1 MRPDRIIV
9 GEVRGKEAVDLMSAF
24 NTGHDGSL
32 STAHANSA
40 TDMLSRLE
48 SMMLMGVAMPLPA
61 IRRQIASGIDLII
74 HLGRLRDRS
83 RRVLEIAEIIGFREE
98 EIALQSLYQ
107 FKEYGEDRDG
117 KIIGRLEQVCSL
129 MNTQKL
135 EQRRA

>member
-40 TDMLSRLE
+40 KDMLSRLE
-48 SMMLMGVAMPLPA
+48 SMMLMGVSMPLPA

-83 RRVLEIAEIIGFREE
+83 RRVLEIAEIIGFHEE

-117 KIIGRLEQVCSL
+117 KIIGGLEQVSSL
-129 MNTQKL
+129 TNTQKL
-135 EQRRA
+135 EQKRV